1 MDFVRSMLGGVAEAA
16 AESSGSSVAA
26 AAAAA
31 ETIELLV
38 NRLTH
43 STLLDDRR
51 DACRALKAM

>member
-16 AESSGSSVAA
+16 SATSGTPVAA
-26 AAAAA
+26 VAAAA

>member
-1 MDFVRSMLGGVAEAA
+1 MRSMLGGVAEVAT
-16 AESSGSSVAA
+16 GSSESAVV
-26 AAAAA
+26 AAA

-38 NRLTH
+38 NRLAN

>member
-16 AESSGSSVAA
+16 TGSSGSTVAA
-26 AAAAA
+26 VAAAA

-38 NRLTH
+38 NRLTN

>member
-1 MDFVRSMLGGVAEAA
+1 MDFVRSMLGGVAEVATG
-16 AESSGSSVAA
+16 SSESSVAA
-26 AAAAA
+26 MAAAA

-38 NRLTH
+38 NRLGN

>member
-1 MDFVRSMLGGVAEAA
+1 MRSMLGGVAEAA
-16 AESSGSSVAA
+16 TGGSNNSSVAA
-26 AAAAA
+26 VAAAA

-38 NRLTH
+38 NRLTN

>member
-16 AESSGSSVAA
+16 AGSSGSSGAA
-26 AAAAA
+26 VAAAA

-43 STLLDDRR
+43 STLLYDRR
-51 DACRALKAM
+51 DACIALKAM